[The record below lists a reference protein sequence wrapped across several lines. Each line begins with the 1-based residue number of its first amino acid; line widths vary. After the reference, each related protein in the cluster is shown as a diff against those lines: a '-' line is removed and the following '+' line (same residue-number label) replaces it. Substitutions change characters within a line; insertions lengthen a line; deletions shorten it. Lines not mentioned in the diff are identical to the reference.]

1 MIVRILYTIN
11 NSPQY
16 ILARSFNKLPTTH
29 VPFQRPPTS
38 HYPRP
43 VNEPHDTVTGHSWN
57 ENGVKYVILGGQ
69 CEDGGGDVQ
78 FGMKH
83 GMVKTGDES
92 AVSMEKR
99 GTEGKRTK
107 DGTPKIR
114 FLVSAV

>member
-1 MIVRILYTIN
+1 
-11 NSPQY
+11 
-16 ILARSFNKLPTTH
+16 
-29 VPFQRPPTS
+29 
-38 HYPRP
+38 
-43 VNEPHDTVTGHSWN
+43 
-57 ENGVKYVILGGQ
+57 
-69 CEDGGGDVQ
+69 VQ

-107 DGTPKIR
+107 DGAPKIR